1 MLWKGAKTTVFTTSI
16 SEPMLSQEPSSS
28 RFKKARTFLSS
39 SGRAIHRRPDGSV
52 LRIDAAAQP
61 TDVDRLRGR
70 FADTAQLAR
79 LATIGRMVAELAH
92 EINQP
97 LAAAAN
103 YARACLNFGRS
114 GRLVVAPEAL
124 EWMNRCA
131 EQSLRAVRIAKRL
144 GSFVKKDDG
153 ARTFVQVN
161 TLVEQVLALPQ
172 STIRSGA
179 DAAAP
184 IEVSVQLDAGAPEVE
199 ADQVQIEQVLL
210 NLVRNAIEA
219 MQEMPGRRHVLTV
232 QTALDDLSAVISVA
246 DTGPG
251 IPAERLADLFEPFF
265 TTKPTGV
272 GLGLS
277 ISREIVEDHG
287 GRMTVRSSPAGTVF
301 AFTLPLFQ
309 GT

>member
-1 MLWKGAKTTVFTTSI
+1 
-16 SEPMLSQEPSSS
+16 
-28 RFKKARTFLSS
+28 
-39 SGRAIHRRPDGSV
+39 
-52 LRIDAAAQP
+52 
-61 TDVDRLRGR
+61 
-70 FADTAQLAR
+70 
-79 LATIGRMVAELAH
+79 MVAELAH

-114 GRLVVAPEAL
+114 GKYGVAPEAL
-124 EWMNRCA
+124 EWMDRCV

-144 GSFVKKDDG
+144 GSFVKKDAG
-153 ARTFVQVN
+153 ERSFVQVN
-161 TLVEQVLALPQ
+161 TLVEQVLALTD
-172 STIRSGA
+172 SAIRCGA
-179 DAAAP
+179 DGAKP
-184 IEVSVQLDAGAPEVE
+184 IEVDVQLAPAALEIE
-199 ADQVQIEQVLL
+199 ADSVQIEQVLL

-219 MQEMPGRRHVLTV
+219 MQETPGRRHVLTV
-232 QTALDDLSAVISVA
+232 RTSRDDRSAVVSVA

-277 ISREIVEDHG
+277 ISREIVESHG
-287 GRMTVRSSPAGTVF
+287 GRMTVRSSPSGTI
-301 AFTLPLFQ
+301 FTCNLPLCQ